1 MMVAERFGRND
12 RWFGK
17 RFGRK
22 FGKSRGEIIFR
33 GYMLG

>member
-12 RWFGK
+12 RGFGK

-22 FGKSRGEIIFR
+22 FGKSRGER
-33 GYMLG
+33 

>member
-17 RFGRK
+17 RFGRTHPK
-22 FGKSRGEIIFR
+22 FGKNRIEMEKPS
-33 GYMLG
+33 